1 MVRSHFGKGSQLKR
15 SSNLRGLISPP
26 WVHFERLLQFFVVFQ
41 LGTLHRYIAVGWITG
56 AREHDVAVRR
66 HLLLKANGLSRCEL
80 IHAAVAERLAALE
93 SLEHVERTYRR
104 HNCEWR
110 VSSVKV

>member
-1 MVRSHFGKGSQLKR
+1 
-15 SSNLRGLISPP
+15 
-26 WVHFERLLQFFVVFQ
+26 VHFERLLQFFIVFQ

-56 AREHDVAVRR
+56 ARKHDVAVRR
-66 HLLLKANGLSRCEL
+66 HLLLKANGLSRCEF

-93 SLEHVERTYRR
+93 YLERVERTYRR
-104 HNCEWR
+104 HNCEWQ